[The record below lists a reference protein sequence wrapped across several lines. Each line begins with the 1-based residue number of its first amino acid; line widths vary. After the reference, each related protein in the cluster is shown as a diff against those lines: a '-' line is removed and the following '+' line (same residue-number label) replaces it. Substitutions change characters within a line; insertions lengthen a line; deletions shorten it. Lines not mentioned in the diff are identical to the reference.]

1 MPQMLT
7 REMAARTGQD
17 PQRIAEQQALQ
28 AKFGPTQYGQQLQA
42 LQQLDPYGVAMRN
55 QLGQTIGDILQRGY
69 VNPQQAGIFGQLGQA
84 VQRNLAQGG
93 VDPTQAAAY
102 RALGQGV
109 MGQYNRGFTAS
120 PDLLNQM
127 QQTINARQA
136 ATGNF
141 MGNAADM
148 AAAVY
153 TGQRAQQLQQ
163 QRTQNLAG
171 FLNIAPPELGALQSA
186 STYSQLQSPQQQAIA
201 QGAGFMSLPT
211 PVQQIAGIQGVVPD
225 RSYAYVNPNAGYQG
239 QQFGLQNYA
248 NQAYAGQ
255 GAPNPW
261 MGALGGA
268 ASGAASGAMFGSVFP
283 GIGTAVGAIGG
294 GLLGGLGGYFS
305 DPSMKTDVKK
315 VGNVPIYQYRYK
327 PQFGIRG
334 TFRSPMSTD
343 VKKLDSGA
351 VRKVFG
357 RDFVTYPNKL
367 GLNRVKV
374 KED

>member
-1 MPQMLT
+1 MSKPQSPPQAPNAAEQFKQGLQTWLKFMPQMLS

-17 PQRIAEQQALQ
+17 PQRILEQQALQ
-28 AKFGPTQYGQQLQA
+28 AKYGPTQYAQQLQA
-42 LQQLDPYGVAMRN
+42 LGQLDPYGTFMRN
-55 QLGQTIGDILQRGY
+55 QLGQTIGNILQRGY
-69 VNPQQAGIFGQLGQA
+69 VNPQQAGVFGQLGQA

-171 FLNIAPPELGALQSA
+171 FLNIAPPEAGALQAA
-186 STYSQLQSPQQQAIA
+186 STFSQLQSPQQQAIA
-201 QGAGFMSLPT
+201 QG
-211 PVQQIAGIQGVVPD
+211 
-225 RSYAYVNPNAGYQG
+225 
-239 QQFGLQNYA
+239 
-248 NQAYAGQ
+248 
-255 GAPNPW
+255 
-261 MGALGGA
+261 
-268 ASGAASGAMFGSVFP
+268 
-283 GIGTAVGAIGG
+283 
-294 GLLGGLGGYFS
+294 
-305 DPSMKTDVKK
+305 
-315 VGNVPIYQYRYK
+315 
-327 PQFGIRG
+327 
-334 TFRSPMSTD
+334 
-343 VKKLDSGA
+343 
-351 VRKVFG
+351 
-357 RDFVTYPNKL
+357 
-367 GLNRVKV
+367 
-374 KED
+374 